1 MDKQTVIAFVLIGVI
16 LMVWLYLT
24 TPTTPPPQPQKKDNV
39 TKNIEDSLNNALTK
53 NQEIE
58 KSTSQTL
65 VEKKDTS
72 EYFYNSEKEKVI
84 TIENDVAVIELS
96 SKGATFNKY
105 FLKEYKNWFYKKL
118 PKDAPYYQKNIQLIN
133 YSKGKPLG
141 IEFITTDG
149 KVVSTNELNF
159 SVNLNQNYYKLTKN
173 DSLQIIFEVKDQ
185 NRIIKKIY
193 KFYGNN
199 YASNL
204 TVELENMNDFISN
217 NVYDL
222 IWNDGIHFVEENSV
236 DEANYSNASVYY
248 GDEQVIVNA
257 KPGDKVEKDFNGRVD
272 WINVRNKYF
281 TAIVSPV
288 NLNKAEGAFIKG
300 YSTSTSHGV
309 REYYT
314 TRLKIPFKNQQ
325 NIKDNFIVYL
335 GPVSYDVLKTY
346 GRNFDKIV
354 DFGSFFG
361 LKFIVRPIAE
371 YLFLPLFNFLHSFIS
386 NYGIVII
393 IFSLIIKI
401 ALHPL
406 TRSSMKSMQKMQ
418 LLQPKILELK
428 EKFKDDPQRLNKET
442 MKLYSTYGINPAGGC
457 LPLVLQMPI
466 FVALWGLFQAA
477 IELRQQP
484 FVWWIN
490 DLSKPDVIVHLPFK
504 IPFFGIDVISGLAI
518 LMGITTFFQQK
529 MSVKDPQQKMLV
541 YIMPV
546 FLTLLFMT
554 FPSGLNLYYFVFNVF
569 SIAQQY
575 YLNHHTK
582 GLVLQPVK
590 KTKKQKGFME
600 RMLEAAEQ
608 QNAKAGQKSKKKVI

>member
-1 MDKQTVIAFVLIGVI
+1 MDKKTVIAFIMIGII

-24 TPTTPPPQPQKKDNV
+24 TPTTPPPQIQEKAAV
-39 TKNIEDSLNNALTK
+39 TKTLEDSVDNSLK
-53 NQEIE
+53 EE
-58 KSTSQTL
+58 KKEEKLTSQ
-65 VEKKDTS
+65 VKEQKDTS
-72 EYFYNSEKEKVI
+72 KYFYNSKKEKLI

-105 FLKEYKNWFYKKL
+105 FLKEYKNWYYKKL

-133 YSKGKPLG
+133 YSKGKPLNL
-141 IEFITTDG
+141 EFITVDG
-149 KVVSTNELNF
+149 KVVSTNDLNF
-159 SVNLNQNYYKLTKN
+159 SVNLNQNYYKITQK
-173 DSLQIIFEVKDQ
+173 DSLQLIFEVKDK
-185 NRIIKKIY
+185 NRIIKKIFT
-193 KFYGNN
+193 FYGDN

-204 TVELENMNDFISN
+204 TIELDNMNNFISN

-222 IWNDGIHFVEENSV
+222 IWKDGINFVEENSV

-248 GDEQVIVNA
+248 GDDQVIINT
-257 KPGDKVEKDFNGRVD
+257 KPGEKVEKDFNGRVD

-281 TAIVSPV
+281 TAIVAPV
-288 NLNKAEGAFIKG
+288 NQNKAEGAFVTG
-300 YSTSTSHGV
+300 YSNSTPNGV
-309 REYYT
+309 REYYM
-314 TRLKIPFKNQQ
+314 TRLKMPLKNEL
-325 NIKDNFIVYL
+325 NVKENFTVYL
-335 GPVSYDVLKTY
+335 GPVNYEVLKTY
-346 GRNFDKIV
+346 GKNFDKIV

-371 YLFLPLFNFLHSFIS
+371 YLFLPLFSFLHSFIS

-406 TRSSMKSMQKMQ
+406 TRSSMNSMRKMQ

-484 FVWWIN
+484 FVFWIN

-504 IPFFGIDVISGLAI
+504 IPFFGIDVISGLAL

-529 MSVKDPQQKMLV
+529 MSVKDPQQQMLV

-582 GLVLQPVK
+582 GLVLEPVK
-590 KTKKQKGFME
+590 KAKKQKGFME

-608 QNAKAGQKSKKKVI
+608 NSKTAQKSKKKIK